1 MKEKWYKWKHNCSHK
16 YRWLLTEKFTLV
28 MVIDVIRESDTF
40 LLKKRALSKIK
51 CVLDLVASYYKGKT
65 PIFTTMWGANCFE
78 CSL

>member
-1 MKEKWYKWKHNCSHK
+1 
-16 YRWLLTEKFTLV
+16 

-65 PIFTTMWGANCFE
+65 HIFTTMWGANCFE